1 FSVTS
6 ILLSTYMMFWLDLL
20 DKYDFIDVL
29 SENIFKLISLFICII
44 LSLIFLGIVIFG
56 LIHNLDLSYQ
66 SHKSR
71 KNIKSF
77 LDEFYY
83 TTNDNKSEMLY
94 KGIHNQ
100 LESSFQIL
108 AYALQNKMD

>member
-1 FSVTS
+1 MTTISLPIIFALTHFIYREQQNLSSRNYNIYILFFYLSFSVTS

-77 LDEFYY
+77 LD
-83 TTNDNKSEMLY
+83 
-94 KGIHNQ
+94 
-100 LESSFQIL
+100 
-108 AYALQNKMD
+108 